1 MVLKIG
7 AAVTAAILLIV
18 SGVSGAISALFDGD
32 GSRPSAS
39 ALADIPADYL
49 ALYRA
54 ASAVCPRLDWSIL
67 AAIGK
72 IETDH
77 GRSSLPGVSSGE
89 NFAGAGG
96 PMQFLSGSFDGV
108 LASHQ
113 IPPGGATPPSRYNPH
128 DAIHAAS
135 FYLCDNGVSRGDLRA
150 AIFAYNHADW
160 YVTQVLDQAKRY
172 ADTAATV
179 GTGDC
184 NAIQTPNAIALAAIN
199 YACGMRGLPY
209 VWGGNGPDDGHAGFD
224 CSGLTKAAYAAAG
237 VTLPRTAQT
246 QFNAGPRVP
255 VGQPLLPGDLVYYGI
270 PDTIHHV
277 GLYIGAGL
285 MINAPT
291 FGQPVQI
298 DNYRYEGDDYAGATR
313 PAGSIAGNNRFHVA
327 NVLSTSVHVARKK
340 QAHVAQVIPLHGT
353 VYTRWLSC
361 LPIPLDF
368 MGRRKRP

>member
-1 MVLKIG
+1 MIPKTG
-7 AAVTAAILLIV
+7 AAVTAAVLFVAMLIAGAA
-18 SGVSGAISALFDGD
+18 SAAISALFGGSG
-32 GSRPSAS
+32 GSRPSAT

-54 ASAVCPRLDWSIL
+54 ASEVCPGLDWSIL

-77 GRSSLPGVSSGE
+77 GRSTLPGVHSGE
-89 NFAGAGG
+89 NAHGAGG
-96 PMQFLSGSFDGV
+96 PMQFLSGSFHAV
-108 LASHQ
+108 LARHH

-135 FYLCDNGVSRGDLRA
+135 YYLCDNGVSRGDLHA
-150 AIFAYNHADW
+150 AIFAYNHADS
-160 YVTQVLDQAKRY
+160 YVTQVLDQATHY
-172 ADTAATV
+172 ADAAATV

-184 NAIQTPNAIALAAIN
+184 NAIQAPNTITLAAIN

-209 VWGGNGPDDGHAGFD
+209 VWGGNGPDHGHAGFD

-237 VTLPRTAQT
+237 VNLPRTAQT
-246 QFNAGPRVP
+246 QYNAGPHVP
-255 VGQPLLPGDLVYYGI
+255 AGQPLLPGDLVFYGT
-270 PDTIHHV
+270 PHNIHHV

-298 DNYRYEGDDYAGATR
+298 GNYRYNGDDYAGATR
-313 PAGSIAGNNRFHVA
+313 PAASAAV
-327 NVLSTSVHVARKK
+327 VSAR
-340 QAHVAQVIPLHGT
+340 I
-353 VYTRWLSC
+353 
-361 LPIPLDF
+361 
-368 MGRRKRP
+368 